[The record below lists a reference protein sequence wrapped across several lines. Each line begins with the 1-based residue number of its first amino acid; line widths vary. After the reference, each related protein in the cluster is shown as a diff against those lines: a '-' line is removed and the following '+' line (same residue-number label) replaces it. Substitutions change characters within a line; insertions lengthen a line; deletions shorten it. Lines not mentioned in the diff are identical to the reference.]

1 MPFYS
6 LIHSF
11 LHSFLH
17 SWLPSVHFSACT
29 ANLSDDLECF
39 AVVFAVHVAPL
50 YNSVGMGR

>member
-11 LHSFLH
+11 LHS
-17 SWLPSVHFSACT
+17 WLPSVHFFACT

-50 YNSVGMGR
+50 YYSVGMGR